1 MRAMVLT
8 APGPIAG
15 ADRLEL
21 RELPV
26 PEPGPGELLVR
37 VLACAVCLTDL
48 HVVEGDLPQTKTNV
62 VPGHQVVG
70 IVEARGD
77 GVGRFEAGQRVGVP
91 WLGGVDESCP
101 YCRAGLENLCD
112 APVFTGYTRDGGY
125 AEYVVARADFVLP
138 IPDRYGDIDATPL
151 LCAGL
156 IGYRSLRLADV
167 RGLDDAPRLGLFGF
181 GNSAQLVIQVAIQR
195 GHDVYV
201 YTRGVEGRR
210 KARELGAVWTGGG
223 GALPPLKLD
232 SVIIYAPAGELV
244 PLALSAVRKGGVVVC
259 AGIHMSPIPQL
270 EYELLWGERVLR
282 SVANLTRQDGREFLE
297 LAAEG
302 EIRTEVQVFALEQ
315 ANEALRA
322 HKAGALRGTAVLV
335 P

>member
-1 MRAMVLT
+1 MRAMALT
-8 APGPIAG
+8 APGPIAE

-26 PEPGPGELLVR
+26 PEPGPGEVLVR

-48 HVVEGDLPQTKTNV
+48 HVVEGDLPNPKADV
-62 VPGHQVVG
+62 IPGHQVVG

-77 GVGRFEAGQRVGVP
+77 GVERFEGGERVGVP
-91 WLGGVDESCP
+91 WLGGVDGSCS
-101 YCRAGLENLCD
+101 YCRAGLENLCESPD
-112 APVFTGYTRDGGY
+112 FTGYTLDGGY
-125 AEYVVARADFVLP
+125 AEYVVARADFAFP
-138 IPDRYGDIDATPL
+138 IPDRYGDVDATPL

-156 IGYRSLRLADV
+156 VGYRSLRLADV
-167 RGLDDAPRLGLFGF
+167 RALDGAARLGLFGF

-195 GHDVYV
+195 GHEVYV
-201 YTRGVEGRR
+201 YTRGEQGRR

-223 GALPPLKLD
+223 GALPEVELD
-232 SVIIYAPAGELV
+232 SVIIYAPAGALV

-259 AGIHMSPIPQL
+259 AGIHMSPIPEFQ
-270 EYELLWGERVLR
+270 YELLWGERVLR
-282 SVANLTRQDGREFLE
+282 SVANLTRDDGREFLA
-297 LAAEG
+297 LAAER
-302 EIRTEVQVFALEQ
+302 EIQTEVQVFPLEQ

-322 HKAGALRGTAVLV
+322 HKAGALSGTAVLV

>member
-21 RELPV
+21 RELAV
-26 PEPGPGELLVR
+26 PEPGPDEVLVR

-48 HVVEGDLPQTKTNV
+48 HVVEGDLPHPKANV

-70 IVEARGD
+70 IVEARGE
-77 GVGRFEAGQRVGVP
+77 GTERFELGQRVGVP
-91 WLGGVDESCP
+91 WLGGADGTCP
-101 YCRAGLENLCD
+101 YCRAGLENLCE
-112 APVFTGYTRDGGY
+112 APEFTGYSRDGGY
-125 AEYVVARADFVLP
+125 AEYLVARADFVHA
-138 IPDRYGDIDATPL
+138 IPESYGDVDATPL

-167 RGLDDAPRLGLFGF
+167 RPLDGAARLGLFGF
-181 GNSAQLVIQVAIQR
+181 GNSAQLMIQVAVQR
-195 GHDVYV
+195 GYEVYV
-201 YTRGVEGRR
+201 YTRSEEGLR
-210 KARELGAVWTGGG
+210 KAREMGAVWTGRGKE
-223 GALPPLKLD
+223 LPDAELD

-244 PLALSAVRKGGVVVC
+244 PLALSAVRKAGVVVC
-259 AGIHMSPIPQL
+259 AGIHMSPIPQF
-270 EYELLWGERVLR
+270 EYELLWGERILR
-282 SVANLTRQDGREFLE
+282 SVANLTRDDGREFLS
-297 LAAEG
+297 LVAEQ
-302 EIRTEVQVFALEQ
+302 EIRTEVQVFPLEQ

-322 HKAGALRGTAVLV
+322 HKTGALSGTAVLV

>member
-1 MRAMVLT
+1 VLT

-15 ADRLEL
+15 ADRLEA
-21 RELPV
+21 RDLPL
-26 PEPGPGELLVR
+26 PEPGSGELLVR

-48 HVVEGDLPQTKTNV
+48 HVVEGDLPPRKPNV

-70 IVEARGD
+70 IVEASGD
-77 GVGRFEAGQRVGVP
+77 GVEQPEVGNRVGVP
-91 WLGGVDESCP
+91 WLGGVDGTCP

-112 APVFTGYTRDGGY
+112 QPTFTGYSVDGGY
-125 AEYVVARADFVLP
+125 AEYVLALADFVFP
-138 IPDRYGDIDATPL
+138 IPDRYGDVDAAPL

-167 RGLDDAPRLGLFGF
+167 RGLAGPARLGLFGF
-181 GNSAQLVIQVAIQR
+181 GNSAKLVIQVAIQR
-195 GHDVYV
+195 GHEVYV
-201 YTRGVEGRR
+201 YTRGEDGRR
-210 KARELGAVWTGGG
+210 KAKELGAVWTGGG
-223 GALPPLKLD
+223 GSPPEVELD
-232 SVIIYAPAGELV
+232 SVIIFAPVGGLV

-259 AGIHMSPIPQL
+259 AGIHMSPIPEL

-282 SVANLTRQDGREFLE
+282 SVANLTREDGREFLA
-297 LAAEG
+297 LAAER
-302 EIRTEVQVFALEQ
+302 EIRTETEVFTLER

-322 HKAGALRGTAVLV
+322 QKAGTLGGTAVLV